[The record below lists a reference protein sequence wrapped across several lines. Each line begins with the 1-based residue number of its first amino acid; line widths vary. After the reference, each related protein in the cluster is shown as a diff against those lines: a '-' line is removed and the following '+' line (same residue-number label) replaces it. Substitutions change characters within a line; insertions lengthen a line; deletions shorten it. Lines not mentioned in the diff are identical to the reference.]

1 MSRIHCNCELN
12 EALLLMMCQVYTAM
26 LNMLTFFLLHLEM
39 FLIADDKM
47 SITKEAAAKHLQCDD
62 KRDAQSIPG

>member
-1 MSRIHCNCELN
+1 MS
-12 EALLLMMCQVYTAM
+12 QVYPAM